1 MLAFKAMKRDHTC
14 TLGKGVFTYEEGKV
28 IEDELPDGYL
38 GVTCAHNGLHAT
50 TEPFDT
56 LSYYRKFDENRY
68 YLVACGGDIHEDDIG
83 SRLCCT
89 RMKLIK
95 ELSMEEFVLFE
106 AQYIIENPYQEVC
119 GIGVVSDGTTL
130 SNYSDPF
137 VIVRSNSPAIR
148 MLPSI
153 EIAVLMQEN
162 PNGTIRKVEVLKNS
176 PAISGTIQ
184 KIGNHAAAV

>member
-1 MLAFKAMKRDHTC
+1 MLAFKAMKRDRTC
-14 TLGKGVFTYEEGKV
+14 NLGKGVFTYEEGKV

-56 LSYYRKFDENRY
+56 MSYYRTWDKNRY
-68 YLVACGGDIHEDDIG
+68 YLVACGGDIHEDDMG

-106 AQYIIENPYQEVC
+106 VQYIIENPYQELC
-119 GIGVVSDGTTL
+119 GIGVIRDGCKLYT
-130 SNYSDPF
+130 YSDPF
-137 VIVRSNSPAIR
+137 VIVRSKSPAIR

-153 EIAVLMQEN
+153 EIAVLMQEDQ
-162 PNGTIRKVEVLKNS
+162 NGRIEKIEVLKNN
-176 PAISGTIQ
+176 PRIHGTIQ
-184 KIGNHAAAV
+184 TISNHAAAV